1 MHELTKETRF
11 KKIGIFLD
19 IEKAFELVNKDVIL
33 TALISKGIT
42 GKTIAL
48 IDDFLTDRKARVVFQ
63 GCKSS
68 YHNLENGTPQ
78 GSVLSATL
86 FNLVMESFISNVNI
100 PGVKILCY
108 ADDVLILADGP
119 NQRQKIQETLK
130 ILEENAKTFSLK
142 ISEKKTKAM
151 AFNSPDPQYNFSLYN
166 KEIEWV
172 KHHKY
177 LGIFFDKHLKFNCHI
192 NYLHTKC
199 LKRINLMKSLTTINK
214 GASAKVLKT
223 YYLTAIRS
231 LIDYSAPVLSNI
243 TINNSTILQK
253 IQNSA
258 MRIILGAPLWTSV
271 FNMQTELHILPIKDR
286 IMEIN
291 GNIIIKNMFNSERL
305 LSEDIRNN
313 INSLHISNI
322 TDLLNKADIHYK
334 EIISNETY
342 NNIHEYKPWEE
353 VPAEFIMKKFVN
365 NKKKANAQQLCR
377 KYIKHISNVNKDKDL
392 ITYTDGSV
400 DIKNNR
406 AGSAAIIK
414 NNNSKT
420 IATLKKRLNGNVSSL
435 QTELYAIALDLTY
448 SRNMKNTRKI
458 IHTDSLNAIINI
470 KKTIP
475 TEEIQLTKTIHKL
488 ISIHKENDNNITFNY
503 IPSHIGLVG
512 NEQADI
518 AAKQSLCNP
527 NIDFILSPG
536 SSALKSKFKRYLHQK
551 NTIGNNPDSITDSV
565 IHYSIAA
572 ENIQSM
578 NFKCRKQEVMAY
590 RLLLG
595 YKTYNQLIHIRTLC
609 DNCIN
614 ITDNPLVHYVC
625 ECNITSPYF
634 NSSRIPTLE
643 NAAASI
649 NNIFSNKNHLLKV
662 ISKFPPPR

>member
-1 MHELTKETRF
+1 
-11 KKIGIFLD
+11 
-19 IEKAFELVNKDVIL
+19 
-33 TALISKGIT
+33 
-42 GKTIAL
+42 
-48 IDDFLTDRKARVVFQ
+48 
-63 GCKSS
+63 
-68 YHNLENGTPQ
+68 
-78 GSVLSATL
+78 
-86 FNLVMESFISNVNI
+86 
-100 PGVKILCY
+100 
-108 ADDVLILADGP
+108 
-119 NQRQKIQETLK
+119 
-130 ILEENAKTFSLK
+130 
-142 ISEKKTKAM
+142 
-151 AFNSPDPQYNFSLYN
+151 
-166 KEIEWV
+166 
-172 KHHKY
+172 
-177 LGIFFDKHLKFNCHI
+177 
-192 NYLHTKC
+192 
-199 LKRINLMKSLTTINK
+199 MKSLTTINK

-243 TINNSTILQK
+243 TINNYTTLQK

-271 FNMQTELHILPIKDR
+271 FNMQAELHILPIKDR
-286 IMEIN
+286 ILEIN
-291 GNIIIKNMFNSERL
+291 GNIIMKNMFNSERL

-313 INSLHISNI
+313 INSTHINQI

-334 EIISNETY
+334 DIISNDIY
-342 NNIHEYKPWEE
+342 DNIHDYKSWEE

-377 KYIKHISNVNKDKDL
+377 KYIKHITKVNKDKDL

-400 DIKNNR
+400 NIKNNR

-414 NNNSKT
+414 NNTSKT

-448 SRNMKNTRKI
+448 SRNMKNTKKV

-488 ISIHKENDNNITFNY
+488 ISIHKENNNIITFNY
-503 IPSHIGLVG
+503 IPSHIGLIG

-518 AAKQSLCNP
+518 AAKQSLNNP

-536 SSALKSKFKRYLHQK
+536 FSALKSKFKRYLYQK
-551 NTIGNNPDSITDSV
+551 NAIENNSTIITDSM

-572 ENIQSM
+572 ENLQNI
-578 NFKCRKQEVMAY
+578 NFKNRKQEVMAY

-595 YKTYNQLIHIRTLC
+595 YKTYNQLINIRTLC
-609 DNCIN
+609 DNCIS
-614 ITDNPLVHYVC
+614 ITDKPLVHYVC

-634 NSSRIPTLE
+634 NSPRTSTLE
-643 NAAASI
+643 TAAAAINSI
-649 NNIFSNKNHLLKV
+649 FNNKNELIK
-662 ISKFPPPR
+662 IINKFPPPR